1 MILREDQ
8 ALHARPDS
16 EHLTEPANW
25 PILVGQMASAHTT
38 DMAASSLADA
48 TKDIQRFREF
58 LHGGAPGPHSY
69 VVLLG
74 LNTFAAPD
82 LLRIVS
88 RGFGYRTFERLQRNT
103 SLPFELLS
111 ALIDVPR
118 RTFTRRK
125 REGRFLPDESD
136 RLLRAS
142 RVFGRTLELFE
153 GDPQAAA
160 DWLTAAQPA
169 LGGATP
175 LDLARTDVGAR
186 EVERLIHRLEHGV
199 FS

>member
-1 MILREDQ
+1 VSGCPLELQGCHQPASRRLTPKAMWLMIM
-8 ALHARPDS
+8 S
-16 EHLTEPANW
+16 
-25 PILVGQMASAHTT
+25 QMASVQIS
-38 DMAASSLADA
+38 DAATHHPET
-48 TKDIQRFREF
+48 TKDLERFRQF
-58 LHGGAPGPHSY
+58 LDRGAPGPHAY

-74 LNTFAAPD
+74 LETFAAPD
-82 LLRIVS
+82 LLKTVGK
-88 RGFGYRTFERLQRNT
+88 GFTYRTFERFQRNT
-103 SLPFELLS
+103 ALPFEFLL
-111 ALIDVPR
+111 ALIDIPR
-118 RTFTRRK
+118 RTLTRRK

-142 RVFGRTLELFE
+142 RLFGRALELFE
-153 GDPQAAA
+153 GDRQAAT

-175 LDLARTDVGAR
+175 LDLAKTDVGAR